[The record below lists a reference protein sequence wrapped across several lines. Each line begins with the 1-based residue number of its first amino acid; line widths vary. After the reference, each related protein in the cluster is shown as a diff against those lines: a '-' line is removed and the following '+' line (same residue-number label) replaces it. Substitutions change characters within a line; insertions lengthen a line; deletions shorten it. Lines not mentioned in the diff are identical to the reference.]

1 MKQVIKD
8 LFKHSDLVDENS
20 EVMNEKEGVIYQEFK
35 KYLGDD
41 LEVTTAYDKIF
52 IELETET
59 QIIISEEL
67 IKFLESL
74 ELNYNI
80 KIDSI
85 FKNELV
91 TQNNGLFKPPT
102 TDLEPKTVNKLT
114 ILIRREVEE

>member
-20 EVMNEKEGVIYQEFK
+20 EVMNEKEAIIYDKFIE
-35 KYLGDD
+35 YLDGDF
-41 LEVTTAYDKIF
+41 EVTTTYDKIF

-80 KIDSI
+80 KIDSN

-102 TDLEPKTVNKLT
+102 TNLERKTINKLT
-114 ILIRREVEE
+114 ILINREL